1 MHNLIDLLK
10 RFRSDERGVF
20 AVIFGVMAVVL
31 VAFAGAAVDYTS
43 METARTKAQIALD
56 SAALGLAP
64 TIYDDPTRDELMAS
78 ALAIVN
84 ERINDPG
91 IAIAITDVNV
101 DRPNGTLRFTGTVT
115 APMAFVQLVGIPTLT
130 ATLNSEATKGSI
142 NIEVAVSLDVSGSM
156 ASYIGDL
163 QDGLDGLID
172 LVVSDIQEPTYSKM
186 AIVPWSTVVYAG
198 GYAPA
203 LRGSVPPALPIST
216 ADWAETR
223 IGINSATKAR
233 PVVLTTASNH
243 GYSVGDTIFINGVSG
258 MTQLNNKY
266 YRVGART
273 NNTISLQ
280 TEDGDNVDG
289 RNYSNYSSSNSDYVR
304 RCIFSTCDLR
314 VNASNHGFQTGDWVR
329 AVTSVGGYNNAFEIT
344 RLSSSQLTL
353 VGSKLAS
360 PPTGTTAVTGGDL
373 YCTEYGC
380 EWYRFQRQNRSDFYT
395 WRITD
400 CVTERAVNTYSDV
413 PPSTTLLGR
422 NYHSDASGNCDTNL
436 RHGFTPLTADKNVL
450 FAESAALR
458 HYLYTAGHLGTAWAW
473 YLLAPDW
480 GYLWPEAE
488 NVPSEYN
495 AENTLKVA
503 ILMTDGEYNREFCNG
518 VWASTIHNC
527 NAPASSTNQAREL
540 CTRMKAEGITIYTV
554 GFNISA
560 NSSPAITMR
569 NCASDLSKYFLP
581 ATGEE
586 LVQSFA
592 EIGQNITDLR
602 LSL

>member
-64 TIYDDPTRDELMAS
+64 TIYTNPTRDELMAS
-78 ALAIVN
+78 ALAIVT
-84 ERINDPG
+84 ERINDPT
-91 IAIAITDVNV
+91 IAISITDAAV

-130 ATLNSEATKGSI
+130 ATLNSEATKASV
-142 NIEVAVSLDVSGSM
+142 NIEVSVSLDLSGSM

-163 QDGLDGLID
+163 QEGVDGLID

-186 AIVPWSTVVYAG
+186 AIAPWSAAVYAG
-198 GYAPA
+198 DYAPA
-203 LRGSVPPALPIST
+203 LRGSVPAGLPIST

-266 YRVGART
+266 YRVGATT

-280 TEDGDNVDG
+280 TEAGDNVDG
-289 RNYSNYSSSNSDYVR
+289 RNYSNYSNSNNDYVR

-360 PPTGTTAVTGGDL
+360 PPTGTTAVSGGDL

-380 EWYRFQRQNRSDFYT
+380 EWYRFQRYNRSDYYT
-395 WRITD
+395 WRITK
-400 CVTERAVNTYSDV
+400 CVTERLTNTYTEA
-413 PPSTTLLGR
+413 PPSTTLLGA
-422 NYHSDASGNCDTNL
+422 NYTSNTSGHCENTFTQ
-436 RHGFTPLTADKNVL
+436 GVTPLTSDKDVL
-450 FAESAALR
+450 FAESAALDD
-458 HYLYTAGHLGTAWAW
+458 YGLTAGHLGGAWAW
-473 YLLAPDW
+473 YLLSPEW
-480 GYLWPEAE
+480 GYLWPNGE
-488 NVPSEYN
+488 NAPSEYG
-495 AENTLKVA
+495 AENTVKVA
-503 ILMTDGEYNREFCNG
+503 ILMTDGVYNREYCNG
-518 VWASTIHNC
+518 VVAGTIHNC

-540 CTRMKAEGITIYTV
+540 CTRMKAAGITIYTV